1 MTIMRKV
8 ILILTVLVLSTGIQA
23 QIKFENLSGQV
34 SFISSQNIYVKFKS
48 TTGISAGD
56 TLFIPS
62 DDKKVSA
69 LIVTSFSSTSCVCTP
84 LSPINLKV
92 GDLVLAA
99 IEKPEAKNTETVS
112 DVPEKTVPV
121 PEIFVES
128 ADSSDS
134 KSKTTK
140 VKQKIRG
147 SISLNSY
154 SDLSNTSAEN
164 SQRFRYSI
172 SLNAENIGNSKF
184 SIESY
189 LSFKHK
195 SGEWDVVKND
205 IFSALKIYNLAL
217 KYDINS
223 STRVSLGRRI
233 NPRLS
238 SVGAIDGLQ
247 AEKSFGRFTAGAVI
261 GFRPDYTDYGFN
273 SDLLQYGAYIAHNSK
288 SDKAWSESSLAFM
301 QQFNQFKTDRRFI
314 YFQHSNSFIK
324 NLYFYSTLEVDLFS
338 LRTDSING
346 DKPQSTFD
354 LTGLY
359 VSLRYKIFKNL
370 TVFGSYDARKNVMY
384 YETYKTFIDRM
395 LESEIR
401 QGFRLQA
408 NYRITRDLMLGL
420 QSGYRYLKTDP
431 HPSKNIYGYLT
442 YSNIPVVNLTATL
455 SATYLESSH
464 LIGKVAG
471 LSLYRDFFKG
481 KVQSGIGYKYINY
494 RLPENLLDIIQNM
507 GEASLSLQLVKNIS
521 FSVNYEGT
529 YEKRDRYDRIY
540 VQLRKRF

>member
-1 MTIMRKV
+1 M
-8 ILILTVLVLSTGIQA
+8 GHF
-23 QIKFENLSGQV
+23 IKRC
-34 SFISSQNIYVKFKS
+34 I
-48 TTGISAGD
+48 
-56 TLFIPS
+56 
-62 DDKKVSA
+62 
-69 LIVTSFSSTSCVCTP
+69 
-84 LSPINLKV
+84 
-92 GDLVLAA
+92 
-99 IEKPEAKNTETVS
+99 
-112 DVPEKTVPV
+112 
-121 PEIFVES
+121 
-128 ADSSDS
+128 
-134 KSKTTK
+134 
-140 VKQKIRG
+140 
-147 SISLNSY
+147 
-154 SDLSNTSAEN
+154 
-164 SQRFRYSI
+164 
-172 SLNAENIGNSKF
+172 AENIGNSKF

-195 SGEWDVVKND
+195 SGDWDVVKND

-223 STRVSLGRRI
+223 STRISLGRRI

-273 SDLLQYGAYIAHNSK
+273 SGLLQYGAYIAHNSK
-288 SDKAWSESSLAFM
+288 SDKAPSESSIAFM

-359 VSLRYKIFKNL
+359 VSLRYKIFKNF
-370 TVFGSYDARKNVMY
+370 TVSGSYDARKNVMY
-384 YETYKTFIDRM
+384 YETYKTFIDRI
-395 LESEIR
+395 LESEMR

-431 HPSKNIYGYLT
+431 HPSKNVYGYLT
-442 YSNIPVVNLTATL
+442 YSNIPGVNLTATL

-464 LIGKVAG
+464 LIGNVAG
-471 LSLYRDFFKG
+471 ISLYRDFFKG
-481 KVQSGIGYKYINY
+481 KVQPGLGYRYVNY
-494 RLPENLLDIIQNM
+494 RLPENLLNIIQNVA
-507 GEASLSLQLVKNIS
+507 EASLSWQFYEKMA

-529 YEKRDRYDRIY
+529 FEKSDRYDRIY

>member
-8 ILILTVLVLSTGIQA
+8 ILTLTVLVLSTGIQA

-92 GDLVLAA
+92 GDLVLAV

-112 DVPEKTVPV
+112 DIPEKTVPV

-540 VQLRKRF
+540 VQLRIRF

>member
-8 ILILTVLVLSTGIQA
+8 ILTLIVLVLSTGIQA

>member
-1 MTIMRKV
+1 MR
-8 ILILTVLVLSTGIQA
+8 LSILTFLFLALTTGINA
-23 QIKFENLSGQV
+23 QVGIEDLSGQV
-34 SFISSQNIYVKFKS
+34 SYVSSQNVYVKFRS
-48 TTGISAGD
+48 TSGISAGD
-56 TLFIPS
+56 TLF
-62 DDKKVSA
+62 VSTESKMVPA
-69 LIVTSFSSTSCVCTP
+69 LIVTNFSSTSCVCTS

-99 IEKPEAKNTETVS
+99 IERPEAKNTETVS
-112 DVPEKTVPV
+112 DVPEKTIPV
-121 PEIFVES
+121 SEIFIES

-134 KSKTTK
+134 KSKTK
-140 VKQKIRG
+140 GVKQKIRG

-164 SQRFRYSI
+164 SQKFRYSI
-172 SLNAENIGNSKF
+172 SLNAENIGNSRF

-223 STRVSLGRRI
+223 STRISLGRRI

-273 SDLLQYGAYIAHNSK
+273 SGLLQYGAYIAHNSK
-288 SDKAWSESSLAFM
+288 SDKAPSESSIAFM
-301 QQFNQFKTDRRFI
+301 QQFNQLKTDRRFI
-314 YFQHSNSFIK
+314 YFQHSNSFIR

-359 VSLRYKIFKNL
+359 VSLRYKIFKNF
-370 TVFGSYDARKNVMY
+370 TVSGSYDARKNVMY

-431 HPSKNIYGYLT
+431 RPSKNIYGYLT
-442 YSNIPVVNLTATL
+442 YSNIPGVNLTATSLCHL
-455 SATYLESSH
+455 SRIKSFDWECGRNKL
-464 LIGKVAG
+464 VP
-471 LSLYRDFFKG
+471 
-481 KVQSGIGYKYINY
+481 
-494 RLPENLLDIIQNM
+494 RLFQ
-507 GEASLSLQLVKNIS
+507 
-521 FSVNYEGT
+521 
-529 YEKRDRYDRIY
+529 R
-540 VQLRKRF
+540 

>member
-92 GDLVLAA
+92 GDLVLAV

-112 DVPEKTVPV
+112 DIPEKTVPV

-540 VQLRKRF
+540 VQLRIRF